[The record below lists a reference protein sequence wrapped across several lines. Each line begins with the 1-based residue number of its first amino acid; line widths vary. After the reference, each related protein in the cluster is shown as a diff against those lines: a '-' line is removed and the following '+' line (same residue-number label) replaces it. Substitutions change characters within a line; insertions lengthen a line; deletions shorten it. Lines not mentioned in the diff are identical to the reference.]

1 MMMLAS
7 VMRRISPGES
17 WEHPS
22 WQQQQ
27 QQQLAIVCFSLT
39 SALGSSKE
47 VVFFSLSTPLQIGED
62 SGNDA
67 ACPRLIY
74 AVERYF

>member
-39 SALGSSKE
+39 SALGSGMGF
-47 VVFFSLSTPLQIGED
+47 FFSLSTPLQIGED